1 MLELMERKY
10 FHKGWPSESMVALS
24 TQEFVQAGE
33 IMVMSILQG
42 GPAPNFLAPSVYSYI
57 SREPLCPNNN
67 TNMLNKTTAN
77 KVGSL

>member
-1 MLELMERKY
+1 MMGGQVSQWL
-10 FHKGWPSESMVALS
+10 PSQPMKFGL
-24 TQEFVQAGE
+24 AGE

-42 GPAPNFLAPSVYSYI
+42 GPAPNFLAPPVYSYI